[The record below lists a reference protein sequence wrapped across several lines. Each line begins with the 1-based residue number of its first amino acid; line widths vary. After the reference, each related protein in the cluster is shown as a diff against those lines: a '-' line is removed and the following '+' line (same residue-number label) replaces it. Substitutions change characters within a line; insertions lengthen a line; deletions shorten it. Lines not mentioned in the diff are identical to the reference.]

1 MASMNIIPDKN
12 LFIVTSALRPSIGI
26 FDPVARLQQT
36 LETVQSIRAKIP
48 DSLIIITD
56 ASVEEVPEEDVAKL
70 SRWCNGFISWSND
83 EQIQYFSS
91 HGHKSVAESL
101 LLLKTIVT
109 LKRNPSVSKMLN
121 SVKRIFKI
129 SGRYRLN
136 EKFDISD
143 YADDKLYGKY
153 IFKKRMPSWC
163 GRESLLVTRLWSMCP
178 SLIDDYI
185 AALPNIINAIRS
197 ENIDTEHA
205 HFECLNKEH
214 LVEFDYVYV
223 EGQVASTG
231 EWHYD

>member
-1 MASMNIIPDKN
+1 MNIIPDKN
-12 LFIVTSALRPSIGI
+12 LFIVTSALRPTIGI
-26 FDPVARLQQT
+26 FDYGKRLQQT
-36 LETVQSIRAKIP
+36 IETIQSIRMKVP
-48 DSLIIITD
+48 NSIIVITD
-56 ASVEEVPEEDVAKL
+56 ASAEEVPEGDITQL
-70 SRWCNGFISWSND
+70 SNWSDGFITWTQD
-83 EQIQYFSS
+83 DQIRYHSQ
-91 HGHKSVAESL
+91 HGQKSIAESIL
-101 LLLKTIVT
+101 MMKTLVM
-109 LKRNPSVSKMLN
+109 LKRNPGVSKMLN

-136 EKFDISD
+136 DKFDITD

-178 SLIDDYI
+178 SLVDEYI
-185 AALPNIINAIRS
+185 ATLPHIINTIS
-197 ENIDTEHA
+197 GQGIDTEHA